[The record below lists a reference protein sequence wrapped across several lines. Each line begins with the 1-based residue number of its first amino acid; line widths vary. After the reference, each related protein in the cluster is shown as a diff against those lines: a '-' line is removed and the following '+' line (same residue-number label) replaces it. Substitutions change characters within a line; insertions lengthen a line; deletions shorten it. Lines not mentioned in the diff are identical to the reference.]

1 MLQKAVSVGA
11 AVMVRVDRVG
21 HERLRE
27 VGQCAAFLVNWGL
40 VLAHLGILVCFAFVG
55 T

>member
-1 MLQKAVSVGA
+1 MVG
-11 AVMVRVDRVG
+11 VDRVG

-27 VGQCAAFLVNWGL
+27 VSQRAALLVNWGL
-40 VLAHLGILVCFAFVG
+40 VFAYLGILFCFAFVG